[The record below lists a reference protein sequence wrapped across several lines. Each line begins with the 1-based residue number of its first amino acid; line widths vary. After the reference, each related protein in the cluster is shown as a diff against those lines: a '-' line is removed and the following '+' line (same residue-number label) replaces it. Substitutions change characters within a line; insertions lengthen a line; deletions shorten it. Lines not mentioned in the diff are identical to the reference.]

1 MNIQKTIR
9 DLYRK
14 AGQISNILMD
24 PNLTIDKAQELRQIK
39 DGCFKK
45 IDFYKNLYKNLNRK
59 VGA

>member
-24 PNLTIDKAQELRQIK
+24 PNLTVDKAQELRQIK
-39 DGCFKK
+39 DDCFKK